1 MITDLDYKQFMVMGM
16 DLERKTKKILV
27 KTEMREEGM
36 YVEIPNTVVEF
47 LDLKGGEYLEVRGKI
62 KGAAGEK
69 RKIGMKVTDVIE
81 E

>member
-1 MITDLDYKQFMVMGM
+1 MITDLDCKQFMVMSM

-27 KTEMREEGM
+27 KTEMKDGLI
-36 YVEIPNTVVEF
+36 YVKIPNTVVKF